1 MKVPDVEMEIRITNA
16 SWHSRVSS
24 TSHSYSA
31 HPDSIIPGLD
41 LDPSTKV
48 LFLSL
53 VDLVNL
59 PLCGIVK
66 PSLASAVFR
75 RVTQAQTHAS
85 YLQPDKVQ

>member
-1 MKVPDVEMEIRITNA
+1 MKVPDVEMEIRTTNA

-24 TSHSYSA
+24 TSHSYST
-31 HPDSIIPGLD
+31 HSDSLIPGLD
-41 LDPSTKV
+41 LDSSTKV

-53 VDLVNL
+53 VDVVNF

-66 PSLASAVFR
+66 PSLASAVLR
-75 RVTQAQTHAS
+75 RVTRAQTHAS